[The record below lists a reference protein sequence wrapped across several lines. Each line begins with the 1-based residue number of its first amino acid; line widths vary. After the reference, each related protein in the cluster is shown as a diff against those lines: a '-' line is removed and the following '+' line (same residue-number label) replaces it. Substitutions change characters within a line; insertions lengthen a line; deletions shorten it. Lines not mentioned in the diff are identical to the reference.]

1 MKKNA
6 IINIRIDSELKNSF
20 ESIASADN
28 FTVSEVITASI
39 KDIVKRGFIPIKIR
53 SSLRNKPQAII
64 TLPFIKVSLDKVI
77 NESFNGKLES
87 VSVFGSYSRGEA
99 TSKSDVDLYLE
110 TKEGFTALDLIKLQT
125 ELEKTLGKKT
135 DLVTKGGLS
144 DAVLRN
150 INREKIQLYEAR

>member
-20 ESIASADN
+20 ESIASANN

-39 KDIVKRGFIPIKIR
+39 KDIVKRGFIPINIR
-53 SSLRNKPQAII
+53 SSLRNKPQTII
-64 TLPFIKVSLDKVI
+64 TLPFIKESLDKVI
-77 NESFNGKLES
+77 NESFNGKLAS

-99 TSKSDVDLYLE
+99 TAKSDVDLYLE
-110 TKEGFTALDLIKLQT
+110 TKEGFTALDLIKLQM

-135 DLVTKGGLS
+135 DIVTKGGLNE
-144 DAVLRN
+144 AVVRN
-150 INREKIQLYEAR
+150 ILREKIQLYEAR